1 MAGVIKLAPT
11 GKGINFMANMKKQ
24 PYSNLANVKIALEE
38 DPELTGKMRYD
49 AFLDR
54 ILTGDPPREWR
65 GDDDTRIATYL
76 QQRRG
81 MLTVSSRLVKEAID
95 YHARQSPCHCVLD
108 WLRSLKWD
116 GTPRVVQSLATYWR
130 APISSQQPQHYLEAI
145 GRNFFVGLVARVKN
159 PGCQLDEMLVFESGQ
174 GQGKT
179 SALRILGAPW
189 YAASHE
195 SVTQKDFFQDLQGK
209 WLIEISELSAFTKS
223 QIERVKHAIS
233 TPTDRFRGSYDAR
246 STDHPRQCVFA
257 GTTNSDEWLADE
269 TGGRRF
275 WPVRCGLID
284 RERLTLDREQLFAE
298 AVQLYRD
305 HSEWWVVPAV
315 TADIQAE
322 RQESDVWA
330 EIVLPW
336 CIGRPDVRVL
346 EILEGALKFKPEQMD
361 KWSQMRVAK
370 ILKLA
375 KWTKQP
381 GRSHK
386 AWLPPELSEVETVET
401 FN

>member
-1 MAGVIKLAPT
+1 MAGVIKMPA
-11 GKGINFMANMKKQ
+11 KGIPFMTNMKKQ
-24 PYSNLANVKIALEE
+24 PYSNLANVKIALEY
-38 DPELTGKMRYD
+38 DPELAGTMRYD
-49 AFLDR
+49 SFLDR
-54 ILTGDPPREWR
+54 ILVNDREWR
-65 GDDDTRIATYL
+65 GDDDTRIATHL

-81 MLTVSSRLVKEAID
+81 MLTISSQRVKEAID
-95 YHARQSPCHCVLD
+95 YYARQAPCHCVLD
-108 WLRSLKWD
+108 WLRGLTWD
-116 GTPRVVQSLATYWR
+116 GQPRVLDAVTTYWR
-130 APISSQQPQHYLEAI
+130 APVSDQQPLHYLQAI
-145 GRNFFVGLVARVKN
+145 SRNFFVGLIARVKN
-159 PGCQLDEMLVFESGQ
+159 PGCQLDEMLVFESTQ
-174 GQGKT
+174 GRGKT

-209 WLIEISELSAFTKS
+209 WIIEISELSAFTKS

-246 STDHPRQCVFA
+246 STDHPRQCVFV

-275 WPVRCGLID
+275 WPVRCGVVD
-284 RERLTLDREQLFAE
+284 RERLALDRSQLFAE
-298 AVQLYRD
+298 AVHLYQD
-305 HSEWWVVPAV
+305 HPEWWVVPAI

-330 EIVLPW
+330 EIVLLW
-336 CIGRPDVRVL
+336 CVGRPDVRVL
-346 EILEGALKFKPEQMD
+346 EILESALKFKPEQMD

-375 KWTKQP
+375 KWTKFP

-386 AWLPPELSEVETVET
+386 VWFAPESQEVDTVAT
-401 FN
+401 F